1 MVRTLGSNWDLR
13 RHRVL
18 VLGGRVGRRR
28 NQRGE
33 ACATLTVTLQR
44 GGRKYY
50 SLVCPTQKAVDI
62 IGYWYCSPSSHF
74 NLASDS
80 DPDEKVFIYLH
91 SREGYDIDT
100 AYTSGFDIR
109 TILTPFPQISK
120 NIQRVLT
127 LG

>member
-1 MVRTLGSNWDLR
+1 M
-13 RHRVL
+13 
-18 VLGGRVGRRR
+18 
-28 NQRGE
+28 
-33 ACATLTVTLQR
+33 TLQR

-50 SLVCPTQKAVDI
+50 SPVCPTQIAGWDNVKAVDI
-62 IGYWYCSPSSHF
+62 IDYWYCSPSSHF

-80 DPDEKVFIYLH
+80 DPDEKVVIYLH
-91 SREGYDIDT
+91 SRKGYDIDT
-100 AYTSGFDIR
+100 AHTSGFDIR